1 MLWLIFRVMLKK
13 AFRVWLGCYIA
24 AQAPLDNVERRSIP
38 FGMSNVPYDQ
48 AVARLLVKPLVNSP
62 VHPNHITIISFLVG
76 FAGSLTTL
84 SGDQADLAFG
94 ATLFALARFLDHC
107 DGELARASGKK
118 SKIGYYLDYFVGGS
132 SYAIFFGCLG
142 IGLSATFIGQWA
154 LLLGAAG
161 AISAIVSMFLNLKL
175 DEALE
180 LKDGDAVGY
189 PRFLRFELEDGVYL
203 IAPIAWLGWLDW
215 FFIPVGVGASVYL
228 IWTAWSL
235 LRARARNK

>member
-24 AQAPLDNVERRSIP
+24 AHARLDNAHRRSIP
-38 FGMSNVPYDQ
+38 FVMSNVPYDQ
-48 AVARLLVKPLVNSP
+48 AVARLLVKPLVNTP
-62 VHPNHITIISFLVG
+62 VHPNHVTIFSFIVAL
-76 FAGSLTTL
+76 AGSLTTL
-84 SGDQADLAFG
+84 SGEPSDIAWG
-94 ATLFALARFLDHC
+94 ATWFAIARFLDHC

-142 IGLSATFIGQWA
+142 ISLRTTAIGDWA

-161 AISAIVSMFLNLKL
+161 AFSAVVSMFLNLKL

-180 LKDGDAVGY
+180 LKDGAAVGY
-189 PRFLRFELEDGVYL
+189 PGIWRFELEDGVYL
-203 IAPIAWLGWLDW
+203 IAPIAWLGWMDW
-215 FFIPVGVGASVYL
+215 FFVPVGVGAGIYL

-235 LRARARNK
+235 VHARARHI